1 MKITV
6 NKIDL
11 TVPEKQKSLSLLNY
25 LRDVLGLMGTKYGC
39 GQGLCGACT
48 VHLDGQAVRACQTL
62 VEEIDGQAVTTIEGL
77 SVNGLHPLQKAWI
90 KNAVPQCGYCQ
101 AGQLMSASALL
112 RANNQPSV
120 SEIRDAMSGN
130 ICRCGTYP
138 KIEAAINEVVR
149 GGSNG

>member
-1 MKITV
+1 MKIIV

-11 TVPEKQKSLSLLNY
+11 SVPDQLKSLSLLNY

-48 VHLDGQAVRACQTL
+48 VHLDGQAVRSCQTL
-62 VEEIDGQAVTTIEGL
+62 LEEIDGQAVTTIEGL

-90 KNAVPQCGYCQ
+90 RNAVPQCGYCQ
-101 AGQLMSASALL
+101 SGQLMSASALL
-112 RANNQPSV
+112 RKNNQPSKA
-120 SEIRDAMSGN
+120 EIREAMSGN
-130 ICRCGTYP
+130 LCRCGTYP

-149 GGSNG
+149 GKE

>member
-1 MKITV
+1 
-6 NKIDL
+6 
-11 TVPEKQKSLSLLNY
+11 
-25 LRDVLGLMGTKYGC
+25 MGTKYGC

-112 RANNQPSV
+112 RANSKPSV

-130 ICRCGTYP
+130 LCRCGTYP

>member
-1 MKITV
+1 MKIIV

-11 TVPEKQKSLSLLNY
+11 SVPDQLKSLSLLNY

-48 VHLDGQAVRACQTL
+48 VHLDGQAVRSCQTL
-62 VEEIDGQAVTTIEGL
+62 LEEIDGQAVTTIEGL

-90 KNAVPQCGYCQ
+90 RNAVPQCGYCQ
-101 AGQLMSASALL
+101 SGQLMSASALL
-112 RANNQPSV
+112 RENNQPSKA
-120 SEIRDAMSGN
+120 EIREAMSGN
-130 ICRCGTYP
+130 LCRCGTYP

-149 GGSNG
+149 GKE

>member
-11 TVPEKQKSLSLLNY
+11 TIPEQHKSLSLLNY
-25 LRDVLGLMGTKYGC
+25 LRDVLGLTGTKYGC

-48 VHLDGQAVRACQTL
+48 VHLDGQAVRACQTSI
-62 VEEIDGQAVTTIEGL
+62 EEIDGQAVTTIEGL
-77 SVNGLHPLQKAWI
+77 SVNGLHPLQKIWI

-112 RANNQPSV
+112 KENSQPSTA
-120 SEIRDAMSGN
+120 EIRNAMSGN
-130 ICRCGTYP
+130 LCRCGTYP

-149 GGSNG
+149 GG